1 MRLLEMGYGAFLR
14 VRNAGLALAVTI
26 GGAWAEPVTIAALGD
41 SLTQGYGLYQEDG
54 LTSRLQDWLQAA
66 GEDVVVVN
74 AGVSGDTTAG
84 GLSRVGWTLTDDVD
98 ALIVALG
105 GNDLL
110 RAIPPETSRANLEGI
125 LQAAAAKGLPVM
137 LVGLEAPGNY
147 GPDFKAAF
155 DSMYPEL
162 AAEYGAIHVQSFF
175 DGVLE
180 VGMPR
185 EELRRL
191 MQADGIHP
199 TAEGVKLMVENLGPR
214 VLDLVARAKD

>member
-1 MRLLEMGYGAFLR
+1 MRWVEMGYGAFLR

-54 LTSRLQDWLQAA
+54 LTSRLEEWLRAA

-147 GPDFKAAF
+147 GPEFKQAF
-155 DSMYPEL
+155 DSMYPDL
-162 AAEYGAIHVQSFF
+162 AAEYGAIHVKSFF

-199 TAEGVKLMVENLGPR
+199 TAEGVKLMVENLGPK
-214 VLDLVARAKD
+214 VLELVARAKD

>member
-1 MRLLEMGYGAFLR
+1 MRLVRMGYGAFLR
-14 VRNAGLALAVTI
+14 LRNAGLALAVMI

-54 LTSRLQDWLQAA
+54 LTSRLQDWLRAA

-110 RAIPPETSRANLEGI
+110 RAIPPETSRANLKGI

-155 DSMYPEL
+155 DSMYPDL

-214 VLDLVARAKD
+214 VLELVARAKE